1 MTVLKINNKGCIV
14 LVKKQK
20 CFTVSCYPINGKS
33 DRDTEVSKMRVGP
46 DKLLL
51 YIRHKINII
60 TLNILTIEHLV
71 CARCCHK
78 QFACLISL
86 VFTTI

>member
-1 MTVLKINNKGCIV
+1 
-14 LVKKQK
+14 
-20 CFTVSCYPINGKS
+20 
-33 DRDTEVSKMRVGP
+33 MRVGP

-78 QFACLISL
+78 QFACLISF